1 MSTDDF
7 IKLALMNLPTRS
19 KINNKDSVN
28 DNNSS
33 VDSSKSF
40 KMMSVDRSFV
50 EVFNNYKVI
59 EQTEILTGKNNIR
72 S

>member
-7 IKLALMNLPTRS
+7 IKFALMNLPVRI
-19 KINNKDSVN
+19 KINNKNNIN
-28 DNNSS
+28 DNDNG

-40 KMMSVDRSFV
+40 KMMSTDDSFMK
-50 EVFNNYKVI
+50 VFNYYKVI